1 MFEFNE
7 NDSLAYKTNFYD
19 FRGEKGRD
27 KSKDVSPLSFAM
39 RNYQTSKARAE
50 EAEAVNLKS
59 VFTEKYHKKEE
70 SFNQVMRPT

>member
-7 NDSLAYKTNFYD
+7 NDSLAYKTKFYD

-39 RNYQTSKARAE
+39 RNYKPAGQRAKD
-50 EAEAVNLKS
+50 AETANLKS
-59 VFTEKYHKKEE
+59 VFNEKY
-70 SFNQVMRPT
+70 R